1 MKNSF
6 ALRVANLL
14 QLSVLLGVASPAFGY
29 DNGPR
34 VIGCDF
40 RESSTSKQK
49 AEICFIPSS
58 GMQMGYGWIVIRPE
72 STKNYYRLHD
82 NHGAELGE
90 NKRWQKAEILDGQA
104 FGSAVIWKGNF
115 TYRKGQCRPGGRDAS
130 IYEISNGAK
139 FCLYY

>member
-1 MKNSF
+1 MKSVFN
-6 ALRVANLL
+6 LRVVHLL
-14 QLSVLLGVASPAFGY
+14 QLAAFIVIANPVFGY
-29 DNGPR
+29 DNGPQ

-40 RESSTSKQK
+40 RVSSTSKLK

-72 STKNYYRLHD
+72 STKNHYRLHD
-82 NHGAELGE
+82 NHGAELSKD
-90 NKRWQKAEILDGQA
+90 KRWQKAEIKAGQA

-115 TYRKGQCRPGGRDAS
+115 TFRIGQCRPGGRDAS

-139 FCLYY
+139 VCLYY

>member
-14 QLSVLLGVASPAFGY
+14 QLSVLLGVATPAFGY

-82 NHGAELGE
+82 NHGAELSE
-90 NKRWQKAEILDGQA
+90 DKRWQKAEILDGQA
-104 FGSAVIWKGNF
+104 LVLLLPGKEILLIGKGNAVLEGETHQF
-115 TYRKGQCRPGGRDAS
+115 TK
-130 IYEISNGAK
+130 
-139 FCLYY
+139 

>member
-14 QLSVLLGVASPAFGY
+14 QLAVFLGVASPAFGY
-29 DNGPR
+29 DNGPQ

-40 RESSTSKQK
+40 RVSSTSELKT
-49 AEICFIPSS
+49 EICLIPSS

-72 STKNYYRLHD
+72 STKDYYRLHD
-82 NHGAELGE
+82 NHGAEL
-90 NKRWQKAEILDGQA
+90 NNDKRWQKAEIKDGQA

-115 TYRKGQCRPGGRDAS
+115 TSRTGQCRPGGRDAS